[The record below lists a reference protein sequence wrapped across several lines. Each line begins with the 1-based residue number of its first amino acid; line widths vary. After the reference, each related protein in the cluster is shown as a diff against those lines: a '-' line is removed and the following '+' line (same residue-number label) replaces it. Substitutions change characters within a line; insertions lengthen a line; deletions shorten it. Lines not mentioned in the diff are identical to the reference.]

1 MRDTVQAQGSSSM
14 VTRWSSLIPYI
25 ILAAAFVLIAYYGTA
40 VYNFFIPTV
49 VQRRDFSLGIWML
62 AAIGGVAAFL
72 SPCAF
77 GMLPAYFG
85 FFLSMDPPAQEGTE
99 TRRAL
104 RYGLAAAAGMITV
117 AIALAVVILIAGA
130 TFAPSLRVVTTTPNP
145 YTRAVRMGAGLLLV
159 VLGVLQWRGKSFA
172 PGLRS
177 QVGGVRQRALHLKDT
192 SKAPTLLFFQYGLL
206 YVLVASPCVAN
217 VMAAPLLAAAATQGI
232 GGLIVTEAVF
242 LLTMATLMVIASV
255 LIGVANQ
262 TVLARLRRS
271 FPTVLRAASVL
282 LIVMGLTLV
291 YLDLD
296 LGLFRR
302 TFFLFPIR

>member
-117 AIALAVVILIAGA
+117 AIALAVVID
-130 TFAPSLRVVTTTPNP
+130 PR
-145 YTRAVRMGAGLLLV
+145 R
-159 VLGVLQWRGKSFA
+159 
-172 PGLRS
+172 
-177 QVGGVRQRALHLKDT
+177 
-192 SKAPTLLFFQYGLL
+192 
-206 YVLVASPCVAN
+206 
-217 VMAAPLLAAAATQGI
+217 APLRMISATMCRGRC
-232 GGLIVTEAVF
+232 AVNR
-242 LLTMATLMVIASV
+242 ARSIRHPRSRHV
-255 LIGVANQ
+255 LF
-262 TVLARLRRS
+262 ARA
-271 FPTVLRAASVL
+271 P
-282 LIVMGLTLV
+282 
-291 YLDLD
+291 
-296 LGLFRR
+296 
-302 TFFLFPIR
+302 